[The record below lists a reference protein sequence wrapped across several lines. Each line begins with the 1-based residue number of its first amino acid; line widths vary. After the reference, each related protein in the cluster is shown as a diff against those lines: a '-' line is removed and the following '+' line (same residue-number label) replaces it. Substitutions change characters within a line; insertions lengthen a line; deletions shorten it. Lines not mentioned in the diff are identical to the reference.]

1 MRASFSN
8 VGPALSLVLSLL
20 INFAGLL
27 GPTPGGWAGSAM
39 ARTHKVTAT
48 HSSKTSSKTSA
59 KTAPKTSSR
68 RSSIHASHGSAM
80 VVSHGHSSRSHSHG
94 HVVTSHG
101 GRSGHV
107 GHATH
112 LSHPLGKTH
121 AAANTEPVAKKHE
134 NSDIDDSQAQAQ
146 AAAEAQPRL
155 RNYSLLGNA
164 YALYDQGVNERL
176 KGNYGLSTDKLSEAA
191 KLIDQAS
198 SIERSGKSSTLS
210 AMVFYELG
218 LAAEADNELS
228 LARDSFVHAV
238 KAKPGYVE
246 AYLHLVNVLA
256 TGGHL
261 QQARNWLNDAV
272 RECPNDGRLSA
283 LQSKLAGFMGGDAGE
298 EKSANDNS
306 AAGQ

>member
-1 MRASFSN
+1 VNPLRASFSN

-20 INFAGLL
+20 INIAGLS
-27 GPTPGGWAGSAM
+27 GPTPYGWAGSAM
-39 ARTHKVTAT
+39 ARTHHTAAA
-48 HSSKTSSKTSA
+48 HSSKKAPKAPSHSASKKSSKTSLRTASKTSA
-59 KTAPKTSSR
+59 
-68 RSSIHASHGSAM
+68 HGSRTHTHSL
-80 VVSHGHSSRSHSHG
+80 SHGHGHAVVARHHG
-94 HVVTSHG
+94 HV
-101 GRSGHV
+101 
-107 GHATH
+107 HAVSTR
-112 LSHPLGKTH
+112 
-121 AAANTEPVAKKHE
+121 AATNAEPTAKNHE

-164 YALYDQGVNERL
+164 YSLYDQGVNERL
-176 KGNYGLSTDKLSEAA
+176 KGNYGLSTDKLTEAA

-198 SIERSGKSSTLS
+198 SIERSGRSSTLS

-218 LAAEADNELS
+218 LSAEADNELG

-272 RECPNDGRLSA
+272 RECPGDGRLSA
-283 LQSKLAGFMGGDAGE
+283 LQTKLAGFMAGDAGE
-298 EKSANDNS
+298 EKSASDS
-306 AAGQ
+306 GAASE